1 MAVARRTYVEPKPPV
16 TAALSRSTASFSLV
30 LGITALVAHRWFRL
44 ETEAFL
50 LVLALVALFA
60 ALALL
65 LAGLAFSRIWRF
77 GGEGGRNVLA
87 AVLLALLVL
96 APFGY
101 GAYLFMTLPMLADVT
116 TDLENPPAMPH
127 AAAGREGFMMPLA
140 DATLGRALLQL
151 EAYPD
156 MTGRRYELP
165 MDRVVAIVGDLMD
178 KRGWRR
184 QPTET
189 VSSESGAR
197 TSTMEAV
204 ATTLILSIP
213 ADVVV
218 RVSDDGESTYVDMRS
233 ASRYGRH
240 DLGDNAARIAAFL
253 VDLDQDVAVQQG
265 TADPQD

>member
-1 MAVARRTYVEPKPPV
+1 MAVARRTYVEPKPPL
-16 TAALSRSTASFSLV
+16 TAALSRSTASFALV

-50 LVLALVALFA
+50 VVLALVALFA
-60 ALALL
+60 AFALL
-65 LAGLAFSRIWRF
+65 LAGLAFSRIWRL

-101 GAYLFMTLPMLADVT
+101 GAYLFTTLPMLADVT
-116 TDLENPPAMPH
+116 TDLENPPAMPR
-127 AAAGREGFMMPLA
+127 AAVAREGFMVPLA
-140 DATLGRALLQL
+140 DVTLGRALLQL

-189 VSSESGAR
+189 VSSDGGAR

-218 RVSDDGESTYVDMRS
+218 RVADDGESTYVDMRS

-253 VDLDQDVAVQQG
+253 ADLDQDVAVQQG